1 MKHTN
6 KLIAVGILGAGYLA
20 YQRNNSNNM
29 ANARKLLKKWINA
42 VNSGNKQSVLNL
54 YSQDA
59 VLLPTIPSVT
69 TVGYEIAGGQISGLG
84 TNSYIANGKEKIKL
98 YMTTFLE
105 LPQLRG
111 TYYENTFI
119 FKKIGMNAFS
129 IDGVYKFDYL
139 DTDQAEGET
148 DILGRTQYA
157 RFTFIYKRDQFSNNW
172 LITNQNSNKGGLYI
186 NTELKK

>member
-20 YQRNNSNNM
+20 YQRSNSNNM
-29 ANARKLLKKWINA
+29 ANAKKLLKKWINA

-59 VLLPTIPSVT
+59 VLLPTIPNIE
-69 TVGYEIAGGQISGLG
+69 TVGYDLAGGI
-84 TNSYIANGKEKIKL
+84 TPNSYIAYGKEKIGL
-98 YMTTFLE
+98 YMTDFLNLPE
-105 LPQLRG
+105 LQG
-111 TYYENTFI
+111 TLFENTFV

-139 DTDQAEGET
+139 DPDAEVQ
-148 DILGRTQYA
+148 GRTQYA
-157 RFTFIYKRDQFSNNW
+157 RFTFIYKRDQFSDNW

-186 NTELKK
+186 NA